1 MYGILEV
8 WLNQIIAPC
17 VVGAVISKQ
26 CPSILAFA
34 ALYTYTKS
42 LGWSVNA
49 EWFITVKLL
58 RADSGTIIK
67 SSILGL
73 LNSEISIFA
82 SSVKEPNNLA
92 LAETL
97 TKTSRFSIS

>member
-34 ALYTYTKS
+34 ALYTYTKEAAAE
-42 LGWSVNA
+42 LGYMPCPICN
-49 EWFITVKLL
+49 
-58 RADSGTIIK
+58 
-67 SSILGL
+67 
-73 LNSEISIFA
+73 
-82 SSVKEPNNLA
+82 P
-92 LAETL
+92 
-97 TKTSRFSIS
+97 